1 MSSIYDVFARE
12 VLDSRGNPTVEVEVI
27 LESGSM
33 GRAIVPSGA
42 STGEREALELRDGD
56 KKRYKGKGVLKAIEN
71 VNETIAPKLEGLDA
85 LEQAYID
92 NLMIEL
98 DGTENK
104 STLGANAILGVSMAV
119 ARAAADFVG
128 LPLYQYIGGIRAR
141 ELPVPMMN
149 VINGGAHA
157 QNSLDCQEFMIVPVG
172 ADCFSESIRI
182 GVEVFHTLK
191 DVLKDKG
198 HSTGVGDEGGFAPQI
213 KNTKEALDTLLK
225 AIEKAGFKPGEDI
238 LLALDVAASELYQKN
253 GKYRIDGNTWTS
265 DKLVDFYDKIIN
277 DYPIISIEDGFAQ
290 NDWKGWKKFT
300 EKCSTRIQI
309 VGDDVFVTNPN
320 IFREGVSKGVANS
333 ILIKLNQIGTVT
345 ETLTTIEIA
354 KRAGYTCVISHR
366 SGETEDTF
374 IADLAVATNVG
385 QIKTGS
391 ASRSERIAKY
401 NQLMRIEEEL
411 GSRAIFG
418 GVEVFYSIKK
428 ESAQA
433 GKS

>member
-85 LEQAYID
+85 LEQAHID

-98 DGTENK
+98 DATENK
-104 STLGANAILGVSMAV
+104 SNFGANAILGVSMAV

-172 ADCFSESIRI
+172 ADCFKESIRM

-191 DVLKDKG
+191 GVLKDKG
-198 HSTGVGDEGGFAPQI
+198 HATGVGDEGGFAPQI
-213 KNTKEALDTLLK
+213 KNTKEALDTLMK
-225 AIEKAGFKPGEDI
+225 AIEEAGFKPGEDI
-238 LLALDVAASELYQKN
+238 LLALDVAASELYQKS
-253 GKYRIDGNTWTS
+253 GKYKIDGNTCS
-265 DKLVDFYDKIIN
+265 SEKLVDFYDEIIN

-300 EKCSTRIQI
+300 DKCSSRIQI
-309 VGDDVFVTNPN
+309 VGDDIFVTNPN
-320 IFREGVSKGVANS
+320 IFRDGLKQGIANS

-411 GSRAIFG
+411 GDLAIFG
-418 GVEVFYSIKK
+418 GVEVFYSIN
-428 ESAQA
+428 E
-433 GKS
+433 